1 MAKIHEEII
10 IIKLS
15 KLVKDSEGGAPG
27 VVTDDILAALASVA
41 EELAGSGVVVE
52 AEQAK

>member
-15 KLVKDSEGGAPG
+15 TLTKEGKKLPELA
-27 VVTDDILAALASVA
+27 TDELLESLLSVA

-52 AEQAK
+52 LERA